1 MAGKRGR
8 SGPPD
13 NLNAVAHGG
22 YALKGRLNGTRM
34 DRRSA
39 LFRAFMAR
47 VKEFVSSMGGDVS
60 PQQMSIIHDT
70 VKSEFYAEE
79 KEAYLDRLKSRI
91 RKGREH
97 PLMEAR
103 RKDRAHIRENLKL
116 IGLRRLPRDLPDL
129 AKELQQLQV
138 QEQGERLEGHAEGD
152 RESCK
157 R

>member
-1 MAGKRGR
+1 MAGRRDR
-8 SGPPD
+8 SGPPG

-22 YALKGRLNGTRM
+22 YALKGRLNGTRL

-47 VKEFVSSMGGDVS
+47 VKEYVSSMDGDAS
-60 PQQMSIIHDT
+60 PQQLSLIHDT
-70 VKSEFYAEE
+70 VRSEFYAEE
-79 KEAYLDRLKSRI
+79 KEAYLDKLKSRI

-129 AKELQQLQV
+129 ARELARQD
-138 QEQGERLEGHAEGD
+138 QEHG
-152 RESCK
+152 K
-157 R
+157 

>member
-1 MAGKRGR
+1 M
-8 SGPPD
+8 
-13 NLNAVAHGG
+13 V
-22 YALKGRLNGTRM
+22 
-34 DRRSA
+34 
-39 LFRAFMAR
+39 R
-47 VKEFVSSMGGDVS
+47 VKEYVSAMGGDAS
-60 PQQMSIIHDT
+60 PQQLSLIHDIA
-70 VKSEFYAEE
+70 KSEFYAEE

>member
-1 MAGKRGR
+1 MAGKPAR
-8 SGPPD
+8 SGPPG

-22 YALKGRLNGTRM
+22 YALKGRLNGTRL

-47 VKEFVSSMGGDVS
+47 VKEYVSSMGGEAS
-60 PQQMSIIHDT
+60 PQQLSLIHDI

>member
-8 SGPPD
+8 SGPPT

-22 YALKGRLNGTRM
+22 YALKGRLNGTRL

-47 VKEFVSSMGGDVS
+47 VKEYVSAMGGDAS
-60 PQQMSIIHDT
+60 PQQLSLIHDT
-70 VKSEFYAEE
+70 VRSEFYAEE
-79 KEAYLDRLKSRI
+79 KEAYLDKLKSRI

-129 AKELQQLQV
+129 ARELAHLQDKK
-138 QEQGERLEGHAEGD
+138 QEEKLEGHAEGD

>member
-1 MAGKRGR
+1 MAGRRDR
-8 SGPPD
+8 SGPPG

-22 YALKGRLNGTRM
+22 YALKGRLNGTRL

-79 KEAYLDRLKSRI
+79 KEAYLDRL
-91 RKGREH
+91 
-97 PLMEAR
+97 
-103 RKDRAHIRENLKL
+103 NLKVL
-116 IGLRRLPRDLPDL
+116 
-129 AKELQQLQV
+129 
-138 QEQGERLEGHAEGD
+138 
-152 RESCK
+152 
-157 R
+157 